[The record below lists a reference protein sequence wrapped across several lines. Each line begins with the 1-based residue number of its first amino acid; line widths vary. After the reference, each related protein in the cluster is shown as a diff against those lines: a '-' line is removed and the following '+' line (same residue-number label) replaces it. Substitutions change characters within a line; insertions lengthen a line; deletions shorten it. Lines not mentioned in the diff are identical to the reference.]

1 MKAVSNEELI
11 QLEEELMECGFQWM
25 QSGTSAKSPKE
36 KMDYKTVA
44 ESFFKEAEMIRKARI
59 MPKSK

>member
-1 MKAVSNEELI
+1 MKPMSKEELI
-11 QLEEELMECGFQWM
+11 QLEEELMECGFQWQ
-25 QSGTSAKSPKE
+25 QSGANAKTLKE

-59 MPKSK
+59 MPQSK

>member
-1 MKAVSNEELI
+1 MKPMSKEELI
-11 QLEEELMECGFQWM
+11 QLEKELMDCGFQWQ
-25 QSGTSAKSPKE
+25 QSEANAKTPKE

-44 ESFFKEAEMIRKARI
+44 DSFFKEAELIRKARI